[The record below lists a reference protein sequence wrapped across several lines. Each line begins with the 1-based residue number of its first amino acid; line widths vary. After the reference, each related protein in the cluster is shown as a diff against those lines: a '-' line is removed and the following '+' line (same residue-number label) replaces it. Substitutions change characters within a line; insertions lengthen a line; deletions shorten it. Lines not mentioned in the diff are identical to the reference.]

1 MSSFPRSDD
10 PLFIWLA
17 HQLYPRMCIIEK
29 DIDFRHFDKTSPQV
43 GSCYVT
49 ALHHLLSANVPSW
62 EIMWEIHD
70 WKQFSQKNHPKGSI
84 AYTLNDNLWPP
95 LSWAAIR
102 VLTKYG
108 EVRPVPDPKYLDDSV
123 PDSDSDIEAR
133 VEPYSDTYPDTDD
146 DDHDYDYFT
155 DDESGIGCNNCY
167 ACVSGGSRP
176 CVNETE

>member
-84 AYTLNDNLWPP
+84 AYTLNDDLWPP
-95 LSWAAIR
+95 VSWAAIR

-108 EVRPVPDPKYLDDSV
+108 EVRPAQPESFDDMESI
-123 PDSDSDIEAR
+123 PDSDSDIDAR

-146 DDHDYDYFT
+146 DYDYDYFT

-167 ACVSGGSRP
+167 ACISGGSRP